1 VHFRLAG
8 WGFDATPGC
17 AVIFTLLIALSLPS
31 ERFAVLPEK
40 EQVPKPRV
48 VGIVPP
54 FKPSKAPRHLYL

>member
-1 VHFRLAG
+1 M
-8 WGFDATPGC
+8 
-17 AVIFTLLIALSLPS
+17 IFTLLIALSLPS